1 MRAYGKWTLAGRS
14 LVGYPLTMTDT
25 PVSLLDRLCRRP
37 REGDWERFVHLFTP
51 LLSRWA
57 TRFGTPPADVED
69 ALQEV
74 FLLLFDKLPRFRLN
88 PDGSFRAWLWTV
100 FRRELLARNRRNG
113 KQHRATPEQLEAL
126 VSAEQVPDL
135 SEAEY
140 RRFLIGR
147 ALRLVQR
154 DFPEQTW
161 RVFWRVAVE
170 GQSGA
175 QVAQEFGVTPNA
187 VYLTRGRVL
196 ARLRAE
202 LAGLDGV

>member
-1 MRAYGKWTLAGRS
+1 
-14 LVGYPLTMTDT
+14 MTET

-37 REGDWERFVHLFTP
+37 REGDWERFVHLLTP

-57 TRFGTPPADVED
+57 ARFGTPYGEVED

-74 FLLLFDKLPRFRLN
+74 FLLLFDKLPKFRLN

-100 FRRELLARNRRNG
+100 FRRELLARGRRNG
-113 KQHRATPEQLEAL
+113 KHATATPEQLETLLVGDAL
-126 VSAEQVPDL
+126 PDI
-135 SEAEY
+135 SEEEY
-140 RRFLIGR
+140 RRLLVGR

-170 GQSGA
+170 GRPGA

-202 LAGLDGV
+202 LAGLGGM

>member
-1 MRAYGKWTLAGRS
+1 
-14 LVGYPLTMTDT
+14 VGYLLIMTDT
-25 PVSLLDRLCRRP
+25 PVSLLDRLCRHP
-37 REGDWERFVHLFTP
+37 RDGDWERFVHLFTP

-57 TRFGTPPADVED
+57 TRFGVASGDTED

-74 FLLLFDKLPRFRLN
+74 FLLLFDKLPRFRLD
-88 PDGSFRAWLWTV
+88 PAGSFRAWLWTV

-113 KQHRATPEQLEAL
+113 RQATATPEQLERLA
-126 VSAEQVPDL
+126 ADGGPDI
-135 SEAEY
+135 SEDEY
-140 RRFLIGR
+140 RRFLVGR

-154 DFPEQTW
+154 DFPEHTW
-161 RVFWRVAVE
+161 QVFWRVAVD
-170 GQSGA
+170 GRSGA
-175 QVAQEFGVTPNA
+175 QVAEEFGVTANA

>member
-1 MRAYGKWTLAGRS
+1 
-14 LVGYPLTMTDT
+14 MTET

-51 LLSRWA
+51 VLSRWA
-57 TRFGTPPADVED
+57 TRFGTPPGEVED

-74 FLLLFDKLPRFRLN
+74 FLLLFDKLPKFRLD

-100 FRRELLARNRRNG
+100 FRRELLIRSRRNG
-113 KQHRATPEQLEAL
+113 KQHRATAEQLEAL
-126 VSAEQVPDL
+126 AAADVLPDI
-135 SEAEY
+135 SEDEY
-140 RRFLIGR
+140 RRLLVGR

-161 RVFWRVAVE
+161 QVFWRVAVE
-170 GQSGA
+170 GRPGV

-196 ARLRAE
+196 ARLRSE
-202 LAGLDGV
+202 LAGLDGI